1 LPSWPWLDD
10 ERVKKTERTSKPAS
24 QGSDAA
30 GDLSLDEIKELI
42 ELVSQK
48 QFTEFELVRGDFRLR
63 LERGHGG
70 SPEIEGA
77 ALTQPVAGAEPD
89 GAKTAGEE
97 PEVDD
102 GLHYVTSPIVGTFY
116 RASSPT
122 AEPYVKLG
130 DVVEAGATLCIV
142 EAMKLMNEI
151 PSDISGTI
159 ARIFAE
165 SGQPVEYGQRLF
177 AIRS

>member
-1 LPSWPWLDD
+1 MAWLDD
-10 ERVKKTERTSKPAS
+10 QRVKKIERTSKPTSRDSEAV
-24 QGSDAA
+24 GH
-30 GDLSLDEIKELI
+30 LSLDEVKELI

-63 LERGHGG
+63 LHRGQRGR
-70 SPEIEGA
+70 PEIEGA
-77 ALTQPVAGAEPD
+77 PLTDPASAAEPVP
-89 GAKTAGEE
+89 AKPNGEE
-97 PEVDD
+97 PEADD
-102 GLHYVTSPIVGTFY
+102 QLHYVTSPIVGTFY
-116 RASSPT
+116 RSASPT

-130 DVVEAGATLCIV
+130 DAVEAGATLCIV

-177 AIRS
+177 GIRS

>member
-1 LPSWPWLDD
+1 M
-10 ERVKKTERTSKPAS
+10 
-24 QGSDAA
+24 SDAA
-30 GDLSLDEIKELI
+30 GDLGLDEIKELI

-63 LERGHGG
+63 LERGQSGR
-70 SPEIEGA
+70 PE
-77 ALTQPVAGAEPD
+77 AGAPVVSQPHATAEPAA
-89 GAKTAGEE
+89 AKTAGEE
-97 PEVDD
+97 PEADD

-116 RASSPT
+116 RSPSPA

-177 AIRS
+177 GIRS